1 MKAMPRG
8 VVHWLGHPSSMLL
21 KNVFF
26 IESSFLDIS
35 KANQILSSLQ
45 LASELEGIE
54 LQCQVRKMLI
64 EGELMVPYSI
74 SYVPE

>member
-1 MKAMPRG
+1 MTAMPLG
-8 VVHWLGHPSSMLL
+8 VAQWLGHPSSMLL

-26 IESSFLDIS
+26 IQSSFLDFP

-45 LASELEGIE
+45 LASEHEGIE